1 MKNFLLVPIFL
12 ISLLISESSL
22 AGRKPKSGKSPSEYQ
37 IEHIATCNSSGEDWS
52 DSCNKIWKSNR
63 DKITNEN
70 FISSKKM
77 EARYYLNKC
86 IVQKDLSHCYYLSS
100 KWPLD
105 TEKKKI
111 EWLKND
117 ITKKQKATIEK
128 LAEKYKREQKA
139 SIERAKNS
147 SANNRKKIE
156 ILVACKSLIK
166 ANLKDPNSFKII
178 NNLETQVRTGIVEYT
193 ATNSFGGRVRE
204 AITCFNPKDY

>member
-37 IEHIATCNSSGEDWS
+37 IEHIATCNNSGEDWS
-52 DSCNKIWKSNR
+52 YSCNKIWRINR

-77 EARYYLNKC
+77 ESRYYLNKC
-86 IVQKDLSHCYYLSS
+86 IVEEDLFHCRQLS
-100 KWPLD
+100 KNYPLQS
-105 TEKKKI
+105 EKLKI
-111 EWLKND
+111 EWLKDD
-117 ITKKQKATIEK
+117 ITEKQYATIER
-128 LAEKYKREQKA
+128 LAKKWQEKIDA
-139 SIERAKNS
+139 FVERNS
-147 SANNRKKIE
+147 PENNRKKIE
-156 ILVACKSLIK
+156 ILVKCKGLIK
-166 ANLKDPNSFKII
+166 ANLKDPDSFKII

>member
-1 MKNFLLVPIFL
+1 MKCLLLPLLFLSSL
-12 ISLLISESSL
+12 IVSESSL

-37 IEHIATCNSSGEDWS
+37 IEHIATCNSSGEEWS
-52 DSCNKIWKSNR
+52 DSCNKIWKINR
-63 DKITNEN
+63 DKISNEN

-77 EARYYLNKC
+77 EARFYLNKC
-86 IVQKDLSHCYYLSS
+86 IVQKELSHCYYLSDR
-100 KWPLD
+100 WPLD
-105 TEKKKI
+105 SEKLKI

-117 ITKKQKATIEK
+117 ITDKQKATIEK

-156 ILVACKSLIK
+156 ILVACKGLIK

-178 NNLETQVRTGIVEYT
+178 NNLETQIRTGIVEYT

-204 AITCFNPKDY
+204 ATTCFDPSKF